1 MKSRVDVVKFCVD
14 FFKFDSYLEIG
25 CKDNFT
31 FDQINVTKKVGVDPF
46 SGGTVKM
53 YSDEFFLQ
61 NTEKFDIV
69 FIDGDHRCRQAYRDI
84 KNALNALNDGGIVVA
99 HDCNPKVKE
108 DESTDNIR
116 CGDAWK
122 SFVHYRQDENI
133 LSAVGDFDFGVG
145 VIKKAKNKN
154 PIKLD
159 KNYHDLCW
167 SDLVQNR
174 ENWLNLFDA
183 EHLEAWIKEL

>member
-14 FFKFDSYLEIG
+14 YFKFDSYLEIG

-31 FDQINVTKKVGVDPF
+31 FDQINVSKKVGVDPF
-46 SGGTVKM
+46 AGGTVRM

-69 FIDGDHRCRQAYRDI
+69 FIDGDHRCRQAHNDI
-84 KNALNALNDGGIVVA
+84 KNALNVLNDNGIVVA
-99 HDCNPKVKE
+99 HDCNPRIKA
-108 DESTDNIR
+108 DESTENIR

-145 VIKKAKNKN
+145 IIKKAKNKN
-154 PIKLD
+154 VIKLD
-159 KNYHDLCW
+159 KCYYDLCW
-167 SDLVQNR
+167 DDLVQNR
-174 ENWLNLFDA
+174 EAWLNLIDA
-183 EHLEAWIKEL
+183 EQLKAWIREL

>member
-31 FDQINVTKKVGVDPF
+31 FDQINVAKKVGVDPF
-46 SGGTVKM
+46 SGGTIKM

-84 KNALNALNDGGIVVA
+84 KNALNVLNDGGIVVA
-99 HDCNPKVKE
+99 HDCNPRIKA
-108 DESTDNIR
+108 DESIENIR

-159 KNYHDLCW
+159 KNYYDLRW
-167 SDLVQNR
+167 DDLVQNR

-183 EHLEAWIKEL
+183 QQLEVWIKEL